1 MPVSKNRQFAKIA
14 NDVATDGTLTAEA
27 ISSDVTLGGA
37 TIYATRSA
45 LPVSGN
51 TAGDQAYVTG
61 NNRLYIWN
69 GSGWYNV
76 ALLNVAPTILSVAD
90 SDGGT
95 TPFSLSTSGA
105 VTTITITAADS
116 DGDPITFSSTADSDF
131 AGLATLSQDSSV
143 FTITPLSSD
152 SATTESGTITFTAS
166 DGINISSSGVQTFTL
181 TFALPGDVVFTE
193 AFMSDISSSN
203 ADRTIP
209 GDDSETISLTASIN
223 ETEFT
228 SFPSVA
234 AAGSI
239 GDFPASMGNHRFFD
253 ESTNGHTK
261 GFVVSMNP
269 FAVSSGNGSMEFFI
283 RYNNNYTKRQHV
295 CADKYS
301 LQASTAYG
309 LTWLRD
315 SLTDASIYVGGIG
328 SGDEQTSTLTVGTWY
343 HCYFA
348 KVGTNFY
355 FYLDG
360 SLESSWSIGNDWSSV
375 VDEYVF
381 MNSGVN
387 NNEDDGAAVSMA
399 GIRMLKGDLIYAT
412 SGGATITGVDE
423 PV

>member
-1 MPVSKNRQFAKIA
+1 MRKNRQFARL
-14 NDVATDGTLTAEA
+14 ATFVDEGGVITAEA

-76 ALLNVAPTILSVAD
+76 ALLNVAPAISSVQD
-90 SDGGT
+90 SGGGT
-95 TPFSLSTSGA
+95 TPFALATDGTA
-105 VTTITITAADS
+105 TTITITAADS
-116 DGDPITFSSTADSDF
+116 DGDPITFSSIADSDF

-143 FTITPLSSD
+143 FTITPFSSD
-152 SATTESGTITFTAS
+152 SATTTSGSITFTAT
-166 DGINISSSGVQTFTL
+166 DGINISTSDIQTFTL
-181 TFALPGDVVFTE
+181 GFSLPGDVVFDGG
-193 AFMSDISSSN
+193 FMSAISSSN

-209 GDDSETISLTASIN
+209 GDAAATISLTASSGAMA
-223 ETEFT
+223 TA
-228 SFPSVA
+228 FPSVA

-253 ESTNGHTK
+253 EHAGHTK
-261 GFVVSMNP
+261 GFVVSINP
-269 FAVSSGNGSMEFFI
+269 FTVSSGNGSMEFFI
-283 RYNNNYTKRQHV
+283 RYNNSHSGRQYV
-295 CADKYS
+295 CMDKY
-301 LQASTAYG
+301 AGIVGDYG
-309 LTWLRD
+309 FTWLRD
-315 SLTDASIYVGGIG
+315 SLTDASIYVNGIG
-328 SGDEQTSTLTVGTWY
+328 ASDEKATALTVGTWY

-348 KVGTNFY
+348 KVSSNFY

-360 SLESSWSIGNDWSSV
+360 SLESSWSIGNEWITKPN
-375 VDEYVF
+375 ELVF
-381 MNSGVN
+381 MNRSGDVSSY
-387 NNEDDGAAVSMA
+387 GAAVSMA